1 MTIDNCMLNME
12 YTQASSTKKKGLLF
26 ILTIHVVKEVS
37 GVDQEAE
44 NQRLRFF
51 NFE

>member
-1 MTIDNCMLNME
+1 MMIDNCMLNME
-12 YTQASSTKKKGLLF
+12 YTQASSTKKRFVVLN
-26 ILTIHVVKEVS
+26 LTIHVVKEVS

-51 NFE
+51 KL